1 MVIQVTKVIQMLD
14 LFASIILNASSH
26 GCQPKIDPDGCA
38 GKGAPVVQLHLE
50 GVPDIPWCRVGQN
63 PKKDKCRNGSESGG
77 VKAAKKEETAEPE
90 SRGSN
95 RGNDKRPQVLSK
107 KDEEPKCKYDDGT
120 PAPCFGKPG
129 DSKGGSTRLVVS

>member
-1 MVIQVTKVIQMLD
+1 MLD

-26 GCQPKIDPDGCA
+26 GCQPKIDLDGCA
-38 GKGAPVVQLHLE
+38 VKGAPVVRLSLE
-50 GVPDIPWCRVGQN
+50 GVNPVPWCKKGQ
-63 PKKDKCRNGSESGG
+63 PKTDKCRNGSESGG
-77 VKAAKKEETAEPE
+77 VKAAKKEDAAEPE

-107 KDEEPKCKYDDGT
+107 KDEEPKCKYDDGSE
-120 PAPCFGKPG
+120 APCFGKPG